1 MKGSG
6 QGVRDFGPGSGSKIE
21 GDHHW
26 ERGGKASGKDKIV
39 KKVAEARLRAEER
52 LAAELK
58 KTKKEILEKPF
69 DVIDYALNVGT
80 RFVRG
85 VWAVAAK
92 VGFYFSDALTERT
105 QEVGHI
111 VEKGNAEKGAADDTA
126 VADICD
132 WDEERSR

>member
-1 MKGSG
+1 M
-6 QGVRDFGPGSGSKIE
+6 
-21 GDHHW
+21 
-26 ERGGKASGKDKIV
+26 

-111 VEKGNAEKGAADDTA
+111 VEKGNVEKGAADDTA